1 MTNVVTRSDLLWQDE
16 SQNTLFYRIVA
27 ILFALAI
34 VFSLFIMTIELP
46 ELTRAEKEK
55 LPAQLVKII
64 ARKAAVEP
72 IKPKA
77 KTELIPVIEPEIETA
92 PEAKADSQ
100 SEPITDSTVI
110 AQERAKA
117 KAKASRSGLLALS
130 NELSQMH
137 MSSQAESFLVNEP
150 ASVSS
155 VNNPPLTTTD
165 ISEGAEA
172 EVNALSAM
180 ALSSGQVRNDTV
192 SATHSVTYT
201 SLDSG
206 NTLTRQSRQ
215 IRENTLLAVTTEST
229 EQNKQTQTPTE
240 NIAQVAQSDDNP
252 NDRTTE
258 SIRQV
263 FDKNKG
269 ALYAIYRRALRQDPA
284 LKGKVTIDIIIEPD
298 GAVSMIKLVLSELD
312 FAELESKLLARIRMI
327 NFSAQGLNSIQL
339 NYTFNFLPF

>member
-1 MTNVVTRSDLLWQDE
+1 VTNVVTRSDLLWQDE

-27 ILFALAI
+27 MLFTLAI
-34 VFSLFIMTIELP
+34 VFSLIVMTIELP
-46 ELTRAEKEK
+46 ELTRAEKET

-72 IKPKA
+72 IKPKT

-92 PEAKADSQ
+92 PEATTDLQQES
-100 SEPITDSTVI
+100 ITDSTVI
-110 AQERAKA
+110 AKEKAKA
-117 KAKASRSGLLALS
+117 KAKARRTGLLALS
-130 NELSQMH
+130 DELNQMH
-137 MSSQAESFLVNEP
+137 ESSQAESFLINEP
-150 ASVSS
+150 DNVLAGSNQQLVKS
-155 VNNPPLTTTD
+155 D
-165 ISEGAEA
+165 ISEGTEA

-180 ALSSGQVRNDTV
+180 ALSSGQVLTKTV
-192 SATHSVTYT
+192 STTNSVSYT
-201 SLDSG
+201 NLDRG
-206 NTLTRQSRQ
+206 NTLTRQSRP
-215 IRENTLLAVTTEST
+215 IRENSFLAVTTESSGQG
-229 EQNKQTQTPTE
+229 EKTPDSTE

-284 LKGKVTIDIIIEPD
+284 LKGKVTIDIVIEPD

-339 NYTFNFLPF
+339 KYTFNFLPF